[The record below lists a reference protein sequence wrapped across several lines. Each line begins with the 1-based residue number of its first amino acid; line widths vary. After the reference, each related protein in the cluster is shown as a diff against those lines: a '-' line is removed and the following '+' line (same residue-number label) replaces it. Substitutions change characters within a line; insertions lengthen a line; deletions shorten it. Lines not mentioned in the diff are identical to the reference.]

1 MTDGDNK
8 PDEVEP
14 PKYWCLVARALRK
27 IAHDLNYRTPQN
39 NRELRYAVLEREQA
53 AALLDY
59 VRHEECARPLLTAAM
74 KYFSLQRDD
83 LGRLGFEF
91 EDFRVT
97 IVHTPGSGRC
107 FQFTSHAKTA
117 DNAMLPKAITVEA
130 EDIPDETVLRVFYR
144 GLVMGR
150 ME

>member
-1 MTDGDNK
+1 VSDVMTDGDNK
-8 PDEVEP
+8 PAFWRCV
-14 PKYWCLVARALRK
+14 VRALRK

-83 LGRLGFEF
+83 QGRLGFEF
-91 EDFRVT
+91 EGVRVT
-97 IVHTPGSGRC
+97 VMHMPGGGRC
-107 FQFTSHAKTA
+107 INITSHAKTA
-117 DNAMLPKAITVEA
+117 DNTTLPKAITLEG
-130 EDIPDETVLRVFYR
+130 DIPDETALRFFYR
-144 GLVMGR
+144 GLVLGR